1 MNNEGIIQKLLY
13 LSGEVDRLKDR
24 VAALESERRVLRI
37 VEDKEVALPDYLYKT
52 YLHLKALNVATA
64 GDVACRSGYSRA
76 VESAH
81 LNQLVRQCIIFKWR
95 KERKIFFGLKLPE
108 KKHVPL

>member
-1 MNNEGIIQKLLY
+1 MNNDKIIQRMLY
-13 LSGEVDRLKDR
+13 LSDEVKKLKVR
-24 VAALESERRVLRI
+24 VTALESERRVLGV
-37 VEDKEVALPDYLYKT
+37 VEDKDVALPDYLYKT

-95 KERKIFFGLKLPE
+95 KERKIFFGLQLPE
-108 KKHVPL
+108 KKHAPL